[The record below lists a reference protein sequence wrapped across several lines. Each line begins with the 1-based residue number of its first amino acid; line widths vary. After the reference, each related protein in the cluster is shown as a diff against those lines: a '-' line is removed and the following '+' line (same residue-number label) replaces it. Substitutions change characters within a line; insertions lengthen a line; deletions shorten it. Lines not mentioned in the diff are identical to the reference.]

1 MTFSRRA
8 VLAAGATGT
17 LALTAGC
24 LDVVL
29 GNGPL
34 EFDAGRVA
42 PTDDA
47 VATAGYQESDVS
59 DETIERTVEL
69 PGGVEREARATIWQS
84 TYTKAVDYAGQTRE
98 GAAFAGV
105 SIPGMQVAGRSLNP
119 LGELSNTELLE
130 RFLGQLPSDHGELSD
145 LTHEDSFGLEILGDG
160 RTVDLFVGTSD
171 LEGET
176 IEIELKLT
184 SFDHEGDLLVLLGTY
199 PKLLTAE
206 SANVEQLMESAEHP
220 ISS

>member
-1 MTFSRRA
+1 MTFSRRS
-8 VLAAGATGT
+8 VLAAGATGS

-34 EFDAGRVA
+34 EFDADRVA
-42 PTDDA
+42 PSEDA
-47 VATAGYQESDVS
+47 LAAAGYLESGVS

-69 PGGVEREARATIWQS
+69 PGGVEREVRATIWQS
-84 TYTKAVDYAGQTRE
+84 IYTKNVDYAGQTRE

-105 SIPGMQVAGRSLNP
+105 SIPDMQVAGRSLNP
-119 LGELSNTELLE
+119 LGELSNKELLE
-130 RFLGQLPSDHGELSD
+130 RFLGEIPSDHGEITD
-145 LTHEDSFGLEILGDG
+145 LTHQESFGLEILGDG

-176 IEIELKLT
+176 IDIELKLT

-206 SANVEQLMESAEHP
+206 SANVEELMESAEHP